1 MKQGKAQKIILII
14 IFLLLILLA
23 SIAYAYFATDIF
35 KTPKQL
41 FVKYLANNVTQ
52 ITEFNFSPFSET
64 FSKMNENLTELDL
77 NISNEGQMGD
87 INIKYLGD
95 IKNRKESLICEI
107 KEDDEQ
113 VLQADLAVTDDTY
126 GIRLKG
132 LHDKYLALENRD
144 LKKFFAN
151 FLDENTVNVIP
162 DKLTQLEPFSE
173 EENEKLKNIYLK
185 YYKKILDQFE
195 DSIFTSEKGIEVD
208 IDGEIVKANRYS
220 ITTSGK
226 KLLEVFTNT
235 ITELTNDK
243 EFLELY
249 NKVNFEKNI
258 EDLKTQNEQ
267 LKKSLDN
274 SVMEDTKIVV
284 SVYSADKRT
293 VKTEISIDD
302 TAEILE
308 FMIKDNNNM
317 VLKSNYPKSDTNL
330 VGKMERFAIT
340 NNFTDNSGELIFENH
355 KTYNQ
360 DDVKAL
366 ENDLYEYSYTGY
378 DSGYDDEEIKIK
390 LQSTKNNDDLTTKID
405 LGDGNYSVT
414 MNIKFNPNIKVDELT
429 DENTLILNDYSKE
442 DFNSLGEEILQN
454 LSKTVEENPNY
465 YISGLLM
472 LTGFNNMEDLNNEEN
487 LTEDEGFNIL
497 EENTIETNSE
507 LVEKDPNEIGK
518 RVDEEISGAIEKS
531 LLDYHAEKE
540 ENPDT
545 DPSNFLTVDAIQS
558 NCDENMEIELIDG
571 TTLKTVLEDKVYYT
585 KINIDGNTWEL
596 VETETLYSENGDLE
610 TAEPIE

>member
-302 TAEILE
+302 TAGILE

-317 VLKSNYPKSDTNL
+317 VLKSNYPKTDTNL

-378 DSGYDDEEIKIK
+378 DDEKIKIK

-571 TTLKTVLEDKVYYT
+571 TTLKIVLEDKVYYT